1 MALGLGFWMST
12 SPAHLPAL
20 ARKYEL
26 LSDLR
31 HERVGEPQKVL
42 RPLARE
48 FPGALRELDCLPLS
62 SLELRLAAVRDAER
76 GGTEECWIEWMLAYH
91 ESMRLALAIK
101 ERLRGVRHEDTEC
114 LQRIARELSAE
125 RKQSC
130 SADFV
135 ARVARP
141 PGGRLNRL
149 VFALLE
155 QQFGRPGVELER
167 TLFPRLTRA

>member
-1 MALGLGFWMST
+1 
-12 SPAHLPAL
+12 LPAL

-31 HERVGEPQKVL
+31 RQRVGDPHKAL
-42 RPLARE
+42 RPLASE
-48 FPGALRELDCLPLS
+48 FPGALRELDCLPLPV
-62 SLELRLAAVRDAER
+62 LERRLAAVNDAVR
-76 GGTEECWIEWMLAYH
+76 GGTPERWIEWMLAYH
-91 ESMRLALAIK
+91 EAMRLALSIK
-101 ERLRGVRHEDTEC
+101 ERLRGARHEDAESH
-114 LQRIARELSAE
+114 QRIARELSAE

-167 TLFPRLTRA
+167 TLFPRPVRA